1 MLPSLRLLLLLL
13 FPALLLAGWP
23 ARAGDGPAEPPPA
36 GFAGRQYIDSRGCV
50 FVREG
55 EDWVAR
61 LDPAGGPVC
70 GYPPTQT
77 SREAPRPAP
86 ALAGDPAPLPPGM
99 GRIEAE
105 LLQAVASEMRD
116 GDFVAAGGQ
125 LPPRPQGPAVAP
137 DGDPAMTE
145 LGRTLGAAVAVA
157 PQLSAVTAGM
167 AGRDSRLCA
176 LIGAGPPG
184 GIAAAGLGGTALGQ
198 CGAAIL
204 SAAATT
210 PVPVAEIVSG
220 GEAEEEGSED
230 AAELADAGS
239 PDPAVPEP
247 AETSPDATKAGRPA
261 AAGTQTTVAHHDP
274 AETPPSTRGVPP
286 RGGKADDPIPSR
298 RRAAAASGEPVI
310 PAGARYFILGHA
322 PDEAAAR
329 AAAARLVAQGFPAAL
344 GTTRGEPGAPAGT
357 GPRTI
362 MAGPFEGREAMV
374 RALDRL
380 RRAGYDSLVPR

>member
-13 FPALLLAGWP
+13 FPALLLAGFP

-50 FVREG
+50 FLREG
-55 EDWVAR
+55 EAWVAR
-61 LDPAGGPVC
+61 LDPSGAPIC

-86 ALAGDPAPLPPGM
+86 ALVGDPAPLPPGM
-99 GRIEAE
+99 GRVEAE

-116 GDFVAAGGQ
+116 GDFVAVGEQ
-125 LPPRPQGPAVAP
+125 LPPAPQGPAVAP

-167 AGRDSRLCA
+167 AGRDSRLCE
-176 LIGAGPPG
+176 LIGAGPPA

-210 PVPVAEIVSG
+210 PVPVADIVSG
-220 GEAEEEGSED
+220 AEAEEAGNED
-230 AAELADAGS
+230 VAELADAES

-247 AETSPDATKAGRPA
+247 VKASPDTTDAGRTA
-261 AAGTQTTVAHHDP
+261 DAGTQTTVARHDP
-274 AETPPSTRGVPP
+274 AETPRSTREIQPH
-286 RGGKADDPIPSR
+286 RGKSEDPIPSR
-298 RRAAAASGEPVI
+298 RRPVAASSEPVI

-344 GTTRGEPGAPAGT
+344 GTTRGNPGAPAGT

>member
-1 MLPSLRLLLLLL
+1 MLPSLRLLLPLL
-13 FPALLLAGWP
+13 FPALLLAGLP
-23 ARAGDGPAEPPPA
+23 ARAGGGPAEPPPA

-50 FVREG
+50 FLREG
-55 EDWVAR
+55 EAWMAR
-61 LDPAGGPVC
+61 LDPSGAPIC

-77 SREAPRPAP
+77 SRDAPRPAP
-86 ALAGDPAPLPPGM
+86 ALAGEPVPLPPGM

-125 LPPRPQGPAVAP
+125 LPPRPQGPTVGP

-167 AGRDSRLCA
+167 AGRDSRLCE
-176 LIGAGPPG
+176 LIGAGPPA
-184 GIAAAGLGGTALGQ
+184 GIAAAGLGNTALGQ
-198 CGAAIL
+198 CGTAIL

-210 PVPVAEIVSG
+210 PVPVPEIVAG
-220 GEAEEEGSED
+220 AEAEEAGSED

-239 PDPAVPEP
+239 RDPAVPEP
-247 AETSPDATKAGRPA
+247 AEASPDATKAVRTV
-261 AAGTQTTVAHHDP
+261 AAGTQTTVARHDP
-274 AETPPSTRGVPP
+274 AKTPRNTRLAPP

-298 RRAAAASGEPVI
+298 RRAEAAPGEPVI

-322 PDEAAAR
+322 QDEAAAR
-329 AAAARLVAQGFPAAL
+329 AAAARLGAQGFPAAL
-344 GTTRGEPGAPAGT
+344 GTTRGAPAGT
-357 GPRTI
+357 SGTSSRTI